1 MKKHYLL
8 LFLCFFAS
16 LQATYAQELKAKGYF
31 LSDSVMLGGHVDFSL
46 SLKHPSNMEILF
58 PDSTFDFGSFEWVS
72 KRYFPTKSTEK
83 ESLDSVVYRLRT
95 FEMDST
101 QHLTMPVYMILQ
113 EGDTSVFESRLD
125 SVNIAFVLKAM
136 PDTVRFATNTHLL
149 PVSHAFNYP
158 FWIAGFV
165 IFLLILV
172 LVFVV
177 FGSRI
182 REYYRL
188 KRVKTQYE
196 VFVNAYDL
204 NLRKEQNH
212 ESANDALALWKGY
225 LEKVKKAPFSSLTSK
240 EILNIIPDDTLGQSL
255 KNIDRAIYGGQS
267 DDTTR
272 QSLQS
277 LKSFALATYQSKIN
291 DIKNA

>member
-1 MKKHYLL
+1 M
-8 LFLCFFAS
+8 
-16 LQATYAQELKAKGYF
+16 
-31 LSDSVMLGGHVDFSL
+31 
-46 SLKHPSNMEILF
+46 
-58 PDSTFDFGSFEWVS
+58 
-72 KRYFPTKSTEK
+72 
-83 ESLDSVVYRLRT
+83 
-95 FEMDST
+95 
-101 QHLTMPVYMILQ
+101 
-113 EGDTSVFESRLD
+113 
-125 SVNIAFVLKAM
+125 
-136 PDTVRFATNTHLL
+136 
-149 PVSHAFNYP
+149 
-158 FWIAGFV
+158 